1 MEFKSPEDDQ
11 QEKLLKIPDMKKQEN
26 GKLDRMVKP
35 VNRQARRLLTLVPVG
50 ASPIAEL
57 NLF

>member
-35 VNRQARRLLTLVPVG
+35 VIRQARRLLTLVPVG
-50 ASPIAEL
+50 VSPIAEL

>member
-1 MEFKSPEDDQ
+1 MKFKSYEGDHKR
-11 QEKLLKIPDMKKQEN
+11 KLLKILDMKKQEN

-35 VNRQARRLLTLVPVG
+35 VTRQARRLLTLVPVG
-50 ASPIAEL
+50 VSPIAEL

>member
-1 MEFKSPEDDQ
+1 MKFKSYEGDHKR
-11 QEKLLKIPDMKKQEN
+11 KLLKILDMKKQEN

-35 VNRQARRLLTLVPVG
+35 VIRQARRLLTLVPVG
-50 ASPIAEL
+50 VSPIAEL

>member
-1 MEFKSPEDDQ
+1 MRGDHKR
-11 QEKLLKIPDMKKQEN
+11 KLLKILDMKKQEN

-35 VNRQARRLLTLVPVG
+35 VIRQARRLLTLVPVG
-50 ASPIAEL
+50 VSPIAEL